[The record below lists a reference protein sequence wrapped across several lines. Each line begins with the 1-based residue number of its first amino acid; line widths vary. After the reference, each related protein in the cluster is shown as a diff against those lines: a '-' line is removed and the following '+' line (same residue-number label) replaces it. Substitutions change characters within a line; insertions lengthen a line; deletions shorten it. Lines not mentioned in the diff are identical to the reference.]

1 MLLFQIAHKI
11 NNNIYSYW
19 NVSIIIF
26 EFVTLMIV
34 LYYRVISHHQQSTA
48 SHPSSE
54 NSSSSSGGVSL
65 KYYSYSTVNK
75 IPEVEQEFST
85 VLQQIQHHHRIR
97 TQKTR
102 QHQQQRQSNVE
113 FRNPRLPFLSFLARR
128 GGQKGCVLLLF
139 KKNCHHNSKNQGH

>member
-48 SHPSSE
+48 T
-54 NSSSSSGGVSL
+54 NSVSL

-113 FRNPRLPFLSFLARR
+113 FRNSRLALSFLPCAQGWPKRLR
-128 GGQKGCVLLLF
+128 FVTVQ
-139 KKNCHHNSKNQGH
+139 KNCHHNSKNQGH

>member
-48 SHPSSE
+48 T
-54 NSSSSSGGVSL
+54 NSVSL

-85 VLQQIQHHHRIR
+85 IQHRIR

-139 KKNCHHNSKNQGH
+139 KKIAIITAKIKGTEYFADTT